1 MVAHNRFDEVGSD
14 EVGNECAAVLRSEEF
29 CPRQLIHLA
38 SIGVG
43 GIMFGGLKE
52 GFAVNLVSILAVLI
66 FSLSDLPS
74 AGAQAL
80 KEILFCQSVGILN
93 NEK

>member
-1 MVAHNRFDEVGSD
+1 
-14 EVGNECAAVLRSEEF
+14 
-29 CPRQLIHLA
+29 
-38 SIGVG
+38 
-43 GIMFGGLKE
+43 MFGGLKE